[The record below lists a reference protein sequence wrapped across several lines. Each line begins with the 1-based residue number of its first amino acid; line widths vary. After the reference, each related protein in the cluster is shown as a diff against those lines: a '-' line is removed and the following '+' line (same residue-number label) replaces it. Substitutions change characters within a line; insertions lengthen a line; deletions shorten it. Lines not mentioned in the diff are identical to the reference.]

1 MTRRQMTQ
9 FVIEQL
15 SDTEQCSDC
24 NGRAKFA
31 IHGIDCISCIDKEV
45 VAGGRTAQLTFA

>member
-15 SDTEQCSDC
+15 NDSEQCTDC
-24 NGRAKFA
+24 SGRTRHA
-31 IHGIDCISCIDKEV
+31 IHGIDCINCIEKEV
-45 VAGGRTAQLTFA
+45 VAGGQTQFTFT